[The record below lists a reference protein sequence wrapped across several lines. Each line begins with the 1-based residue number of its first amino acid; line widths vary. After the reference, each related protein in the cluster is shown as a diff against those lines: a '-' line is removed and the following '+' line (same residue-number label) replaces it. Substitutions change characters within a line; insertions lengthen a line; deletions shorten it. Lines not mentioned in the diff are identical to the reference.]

1 MFNSISNSWTFR
13 SILRKTEN
21 HVCVDRNVKSLLVA
35 KTETRWRAAGGVCVR
50 KVAGNETQKFASSA
64 FCLPCD
70 KETNNACVVR
80 LYVWVCFFKRVFTWP
95 SATKT
100 CVNESFQRLL
110 DGKFMNSFRYS
121 LMFTSVFEFA
131 CVCVSWSYAT
141 ISKASVWFSFGLCLC
156 VFQ

>member
-1 MFNSISNSWTFR
+1 MVLYCSYKFNLCLIPLVIHELFVPFCEKPKTTF
-13 SILRKTEN
+13 
-21 HVCVDRNVKSLLVA
+21 A
-35 KTETRWRAAGGVCVR
+35 WTETSKACLSQQRKPDGAQQAVCVR

-100 CVNESFQRLL
+100 CVNERFQRLL

-131 CVCVSWSYAT
+131 CVCVS
-141 ISKASVWFSFGLCLC
+141 
-156 VFQ
+156 

>member
-21 HVCVDRNVKSLLVA
+21 HVRVDRNVKSLLVA
-35 KTETRWRAAGGVCVR
+35 TTETRWRAAGGVCAKSGR
-50 KVAGNETQKFASSA
+50 KR
-64 FCLPCD
+64 
-70 KETNNACVVR
+70 NAKIRELCVLFTLWQRNKQR
-80 LYVWVCFFKRVFTWP
+80 LRRTIVCVGVFFKRVFTWP

-100 CVNESFQRLL
+100 CVNERFQRLL

-141 ISKASVWFSFGLCLC
+141 ISKASVWFCFGLCLC